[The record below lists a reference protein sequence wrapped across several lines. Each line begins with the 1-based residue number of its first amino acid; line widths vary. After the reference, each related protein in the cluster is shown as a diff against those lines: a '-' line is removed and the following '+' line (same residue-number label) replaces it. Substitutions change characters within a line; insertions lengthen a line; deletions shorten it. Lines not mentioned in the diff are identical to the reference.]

1 MVIVHVHVR
10 VRPHHV
16 EGFLAATLRNARA
29 SVQEPGV
36 LRFDVLSDDDNP
48 THVILVEVYRD
59 EDASSVHK
67 QTEHYAAWRDA
78 VAPMMAEPRSAVRF
92 AAVFP
97 IEEERWLTPPTA

>member
-1 MVIVHVHVR
+1 MSASGR
-10 VRPHHV
+10 TTSRGSSRPRC
-16 EGFLAATLRNARA
+16 ATRAPPSRN
-29 SVQEPGV
+29 PGCCA
-36 LRFDVLSDDDNP
+36 RFDVLSDDDNP

-59 EDASSVHK
+59 EDASSMHK

-78 VAPMMAEPRSAVRF
+78 VAPMMAAPRSAVRF